1 MRPMPPRIYTSK
13 LIPVPHGF
21 TTRDGGVSE
30 GPYRSLNVSLS
41 VGDSPQRVAENVRLI
56 ARAAGIPPS
65 RIQMASQVHGSH
77 VLDDVV
83 PNPDSELTTLC
94 GEADALWTSSVGSAV
109 AVRVADCVPL
119 VLVDPDGRRVAA
131 VHSGWRGTDLRIATR
146 VVKSLQSKGA
156 VAARLLAAIGPSI
169 RGCCYAVSPELAA
182 RFSAA
187 FGSTVV
193 RIGGARHYLDL
204 SAAVHATLRES
215 GLRDEH
221 IDIVSGCTS
230 CAAADFFSHRRDG
243 GTTGRQMGF
252 VVCSF

>member
-1 MRPMPPRIYTSK
+1 MRPMPLRICTSK

-21 TTRDGGVSE
+21 TTRAGGVSE

-41 VGDSPQRVAENVRLI
+41 VGDSPQRVAENLRLV
-56 ARAAGIPPS
+56 ARAAGIPPF
-65 RIQMASQVHGSH
+65 RMQMASQVHGAQ

-94 GEADALWTSSVGSAV
+94 GEADALWTTSVGSAV
-109 AVRVADCVPL
+109 AVRVADCVPI
-119 VLVDPDGRRVAA
+119 VLVDPDERRVAA
-131 VHSGWRGTDLRIATR
+131 VHSGWRGTDLRIAAR
-146 VVKSLQSKGA
+146 VVKSLQLRGA

-169 RGCCYAVSPELAA
+169 RGCCYAVSPELAS
-182 RFSAA
+182 RFSSA

-193 RIGGARHYLDL
+193 QTSGARHYLDL
-204 SAAVHATLRES
+204 SGAVYMTLRES

-221 IDIVSGCTS
+221 IDVVSGCTS
-230 CAAADFFSHRRDG
+230 CAAEDFFSHRRDG